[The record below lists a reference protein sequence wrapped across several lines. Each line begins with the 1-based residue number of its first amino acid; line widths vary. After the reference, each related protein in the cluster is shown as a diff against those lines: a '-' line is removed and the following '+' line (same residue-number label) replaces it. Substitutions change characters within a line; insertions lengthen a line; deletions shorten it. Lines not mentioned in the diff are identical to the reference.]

1 MDIIYLLILAGLY
14 VVSHGLVW
22 ALGRLVKAP

>member
-14 VVSHGLVW
+14 VVSRGLVW